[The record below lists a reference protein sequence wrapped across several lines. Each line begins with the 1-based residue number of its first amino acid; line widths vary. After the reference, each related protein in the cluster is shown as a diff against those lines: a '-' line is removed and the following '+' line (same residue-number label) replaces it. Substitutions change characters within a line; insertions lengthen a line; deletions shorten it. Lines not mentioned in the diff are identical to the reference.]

1 MISQCPHCQKA
12 LQFNQAQ
19 MEKIDAALANLKSG
33 ALKLGCPLCK
43 KSIALKADGTLYE
56 ESPAETA
63 ALAPPS
69 LPPSPNKVSPPP
81 AHPDISWLAQGIYA
95 EREVLAEVPKA
106 LVLMNGGQDRDAVA
120 KALAD
125 RGYQIEMPESG
136 NDALAQMRF
145 GLFAAVVLHADFDGP
160 LTESNFHRQMA
171 TMPMDR
177 RRSLFYALIGKEF
190 HTLYHMEALA
200 YSANVVVNDAEVVHF
215 DIILKKGLQEM
226 QELFG
231 PYAEAIKGVSVS

>member
-12 LQFNQAQ
+12 LQFSQAQ
-19 MEKIDAALANLKSG
+19 LEKIEAALANLKSG

-56 ESPAETA
+56 ESPAEASA
-63 ALAPPS
+63 AQASAPTTVAPP
-69 LPPSPNKVSPPP
+69 PG
-81 AHPDISWLAQGIYA
+81 HPDISWLAQGIYA

-106 LVLMNGGQDRDAVA
+106 LVLMAGGKDRDVVA

-145 GLFAAVVLHADFDGP
+145 GLFAAIVLHVDFDGS
-160 LTESNFHRQMA
+160 LADSSFHRQMA
-171 TMPMDR
+171 IMPMDR
-177 RRSLFYALIGKEF
+177 RRTLFYALIGKGF
-190 HTLYHMEALA
+190 HTLYNMEALA

-226 QELFG
+226 QDLFG
-231 PYAEAIKGVSVS
+231 PFAEAIKGVAVS